1 MAFNEMP
8 VEKKRS
14 GPKPGPKPTG
24 DLVYMGANAFNPGRE
39 VDDWIIEQAET
50 KSFAT
55 LAKELEAKGIRT
67 SRGKVQWDRAQA
79 RRLYHFALTRRAQ
92 RQSE

>member
-1 MAFNEMP
+1 VVAFNTIQ

-14 GPKPGPKPTG
+14 GPTPGPKPTG
-24 DLVYMGANAFNPGRE
+24 ELIYMGQNAYDPGRE
-39 VDDWIIEQAET
+39 VDDWIIEQADT

-55 LAKELEAKGIRT
+55 LAKELEEKGIKT
-67 SRGKVQWDRAQA
+67 ARGLTKWDRAQA

-92 RQSE
+92 REA